1 MQLDRKITRNT
12 CVLLISQSGQTF
24 STLHATHKLSSIVR
38 DKLWILTGCSNSKME
53 SSIIESYK
61 QNRSSKEYNH
71 DRVILNLSGHRPAEP
86 SSVAVAASWHS
97 LTRILMHVILTT
109 RALLPSRR
117 LIHDWIYERSAVV
130 IQTFF
135 RRHIAPMRIKL
146 RAKQLSSRVLL
157 SLLSNN
163 NNYDDYEDDVSK
175 SNDSSSH
182 DVHFAIKCSRSSS
195 RRGNMNLQFNRY
207 ESNQFLNSSAH
218 SNNNNSINTN
228 QLDISIHSS
237 YNYQLDASAHSNNS
251 IVDFEPL
258 ERNNDVTNMTYDN
271 IRPIDKKKKN
281 IVFIKP
287 IALMHLTDGCIK
299 DFNSLLM
306 NNLLPNICSIV
317 GKDVLGKSLRDIEA
331 ASSHSSFISSGLVS
345 DMPVHDSLVH
355 QGEIWAEHIDESWK
369 VLVLAGTYIILSVGL
384 GLPIFGLIG
393 DLIVLIIRACS
404 SGSGSN
410 SVESEG
416 SLAVSFRRPSSFYNQ
431 TPVWIIFGFI
441 LQFLDAIFFVYLSKH
456 ITRLLRYVNHRPYY
470 ARYGKRTIVIV
481 DSPTNHQLL
490 ENFVSKLYSQ
500 AYGIVSVDVHGASG
514 LDHFVHRFTHRVV
527 RGVLIAVGRPD
538 GRLCCLGEI
547 YDVF

>member
-1 MQLDRKITRNT
+1 MTIINIITIIIVYILIRLLGIYDNDSSKVFFPSSTMQLDRKITRNT
-12 CVLLISQSGQTF
+12 CALLISQTGQTF
-24 STLHATHKLSSIVR
+24 STLHAAHKLSSIVR

-61 QNRSSKEYNH
+61 QNKSKEYNH

-97 LTRILMHVILTT
+97 LTRMLMHIILTT

-117 LIHDWIYERSAVV
+117 LIHDWVYERSAVV

-135 RRHIAPMRIKL
+135 RRCIVPMRIIPLL
-146 RAKQLSSRVLL
+146 RT
-157 SLLSNN
+157 
-163 NNYDDYEDDVSK
+163 YDDV
-175 SNDSSSH
+175 
-182 DVHFAIKCSRSSS
+182 
-195 RRGNMNLQFNRY
+195 
-207 ESNQFLNSSAH
+207 
-218 SNNNNSINTN
+218 
-228 QLDISIHSS
+228 
-237 YNYQLDASAHSNNS
+237 
-251 IVDFEPL
+251 
-258 ERNNDVTNMTYDN
+258 
-271 IRPIDKKKKN
+271 RPIDKKKKN
-281 IVFIKP
+281 IAFIKP

-331 ASSHSSFISSGLVS
+331 ASSHSSSIPSGLVS
-345 DMPVHDSLVH
+345 DISVHDSLVK
-355 QGEIWAEHIDESWK
+355 QGEIWAEHVDESWK
-369 VLVLAGTYIILSVGL
+369 VLILSGIYIIVSVGL

-393 DLIVLIIRACS
+393 DLIVLIIRVCS
-404 SGSGSN
+404 RYSGTN
-410 SVESEG
+410 SVGIEG
-416 SLAVSFRRPSSFYNQ
+416 SLAVSVRRPSSFYNQ
-431 TPVWIIFGFI
+431 TPLWIIIGFI

-456 ITRLLRYVNHRPYY
+456 ITRLLRYVNQRPYY
-470 ARYGKRTIVIV
+470 ARHGKRTIIIV

-538 GRLCCLGEI
+538 GRLYCLGESCDMLLCNVMFCFLYCVNLLCSI
-547 YDVF
+547 ALWWRVVMW

>member
-86 SSVAVAASWHS
+86 SSVAVTASWHS
-97 LTRILMHVILTT
+97 LTRILMHIILTT

-117 LIHDWIYERSAVV
+117 LIHDWIYDRSAVV

-157 SLLSNN
+157 PLLSNN
-163 NNYDDYEDDVSK
+163 YNNDDDDDEVSK

-182 DVHFAIKCSRSSS
+182 DVHFANKCSRSSS
-195 RRGNMNLQFNRY
+195 RRSNMNLQFHRY
-207 ESNQFLNSSAH
+207 HSNQFLNSSAH

-228 QLDISIHSS
+228 QLDISIHST
-237 YNYQLDASAHSNNS
+237 YNYQLDISAHSNNKN
-251 IVDFEPL
+251 IVDYEPL
-258 ERNNDVTNMTYDN
+258 ERNNNDVTTNMTTYDN
-271 IRPIDKKKKN
+271 DTIQSIVTKKKN

-331 ASSHSSFISSGLVS
+331 ASSHSTFISNGLTS
-345 DMPVHDSLVH
+345 DMSVHDSLVH
-355 QGEIWAEHIDESWK
+355 QGEVWAEHIDESWK

-404 SGSGSN
+404 SGIGSD
-410 SVESEG
+410 G

-500 AYGIVSVDVHGASG
+500 AYSIVSVDVHGASG

-538 GRLCCLGEI
+538 GRLCCLGETLR
-547 YDVF
+547 